1 MTTLTQVGLATPSTF
16 RACREVAYAALL
28 DLHFAAR
35 DAAAAVTAAGG
46 GNKVP
51 PDENT
56 RGGAALTHGQREAV
70 RCALLR
76 GLSDPDDEGMTFDDA
91 GEGSGHE
98 EGGVAARRGI
108 RRR

>member
-1 MTTLTQVGLATPSTF
+1 MKTTIQVGLATPSTF

-35 DAAAAVTAAGG
+35 DAAAAATAG

-51 PDENT
+51 PDENA
-56 RGGAALTHGQREAV
+56 RGGAALTHAQREAV

-76 GLSDPDDEGMTFDDA
+76 GLSDPDDEGMTFDDR

-98 EGGVAARRGI
+98 DGIVARRGI